1 MTETTRADV
10 IMATPP
16 QREASLKRP
25 RALALEDD
33 DDATDLA
40 DVDRAGQ
47 RPSVVLRWRY
57 EDEDERAIVA
67 DVEPAATERAR
78 ADAEKD
84 FPTES
89 NELAMN
95 AFDDVAP
102 GADGVRRISN
112 PPEDRDEDAHERRLA
127 SRKPGDVWAL
137 YEHGTG
143 LPRWYVQLLAADESY
158 LCNDR
163 PARWRV
169 VLLDRDARANVGCHW
184 HEEGVDMRWKLGI
197 GGKWKG
203 WSLAN
208 CGDAIFSHPAS
219 ACEHVARAAAKF
231 RCANDASGNGFLIPW
246 NHPAAFI
253 EPRPQQAWAMTS
265 LPETTDSGR
274 TMRAS
279 DERQYVVIDGV
290 KKMLAS
296 EDIVLVTEVR
306 RSVVLENEYGIA
318 EMKER
323 VETTSFTVERLAPIA
338 SDVDGAER
346 ENVAGAYRR
355 TGALVVVEAKHFDF
369 QVLVNGEETTPE
381 GTTLRL
387 DTFALQVVR
396 DDDIEIE
403 DGDDFV
409 SYLSS
414 SDEEEARETART
426 KRKKRSRFHLEPS
439 TPYSK
444 YPSCARCREVEWHH
458 SKKSPGEP
466 HHCAPVVLRCGDC
479 GLFWHVQCIAPSAIP
494 GDAHAFAAGGDGC
507 PWTCERCRV
516 YAKGDTPADALAL
529 SNLCPDNAGCLGW
542 EQLAL
547 ATTLLEEWN
556 DDDARRPYGQLPS
569 RLVARVRFESDA
581 GRKTSEKW
589 VAWDVVEK
597 LPDAVLAGYLRDDAS
612 RAARVTAAVGSERE
626 SASSGIYPE
635 DEEIAWRA
643 DDGDAGERKS
653 TKRVWRFRS
662 NGQYFGVTQY
672 LHAFDDD
679 ELEMTEKAIT
689 ELIDRERASGDAPHV
704 HVGLNGGRIKVF
716 FGYRYTYDS
725 VTAPKLIADA
735 PPIQSWVHS
744 TLGNRAKIIGAIDK
758 NVVID
763 NAVVNLYARSKA
775 RLSVHMDP
783 SALFKRPI
791 VSARFFGDGVLS
803 FGAKGQYEGQ
813 RIHSVPLTRGSIA
826 VMEGYAANMV
836 THAVNER
843 DVVGRGCSFM
853 LRSCQPDAM
862 EDAERRKKGDAETAE
877 LEKIDS
883 IMRKIEEERACV
895 QDV

>member
-1 MTETTRADV
+1 M
-10 IMATPP
+10 
-16 QREASLKRP
+16 
-25 RALALEDD
+25 
-33 DDATDLA
+33 
-40 DVDRAGQ
+40 
-47 RPSVVLRWRY
+47 
-57 EDEDERAIVA
+57 
-67 DVEPAATERAR
+67 
-78 ADAEKD
+78 
-84 FPTES
+84 
-89 NELAMN
+89 
-95 AFDDVAP
+95 
-102 GADGVRRISN
+102 
-112 PPEDRDEDAHERRLA
+112 
-127 SRKPGDVWAL
+127 
-137 YEHGTG
+137 
-143 LPRWYVQLLAADESY
+143 
-158 LCNDR
+158 
-163 PARWRV
+163 
-169 VLLDRDARANVGCHW
+169 
-184 HEEGVDMRWKLGI
+184 
-197 GGKWKG
+197 
-203 WSLAN
+203 
-208 CGDAIFSHPAS
+208 
-219 ACEHVARAAAKF
+219 
-231 RCANDASGNGFLIPW
+231 
-246 NHPAAFI
+246 
-253 EPRPQQAWAMTS
+253 
-265 LPETTDSGR
+265 
-274 TMRAS
+274 
-279 DERQYVVIDGV
+279 
-290 KKMLAS
+290 
-296 EDIVLVTEVR
+296 
-306 RSVVLENEYGIA
+306 
-318 EMKER
+318 
-323 VETTSFTVERLAPIA
+323 
-338 SDVDGAER
+338 
-346 ENVAGAYRR
+346 
-355 TGALVVVEAKHFDF
+355 
-369 QVLVNGEETTPE
+369 
-381 GTTLRL
+381 
-387 DTFALQVVR
+387 VR

-466 HHCAPVVLRCGDC
+466 HHGAPVVLRCGDC

-529 SNLCPDNAGCLGW
+529 SNLCPDNAGSLGW
-542 EQLAL
+542 ERLAL
-547 ATTLLEEWN
+547 ATTLL
-556 DDDARRPYGQLPS
+556 
-569 RLVARVRFESDA
+569 
-581 GRKTSEKW
+581 
-589 VAWDVVEK
+589 EK

-735 PPIQSWVHS
+735 PPIPSWVHS

-826 VMEGYAANMV
+826 
-836 THAVNER
+836 
-843 DVVGRGCSFM
+843 
-853 LRSCQPDAM
+853 
-862 EDAERRKKGDAETAE
+862 E
-877 LEKIDS
+877 LS
-883 IMRKIEEERACV
+883 T
-895 QDV
+895 